1 MLTIEMTAPETPRA
15 VECHYEIAQ
24 TIVEE
29 SRVELIVVPTLMH
42 TGKRIHS
49 HQLECCPKRYQSIT
63 QIRHIGIGQINGTT
77 RTAGI
82 DNPAIKVDTRNHGS
96 SFQFRGQNQLL
107 RIARSRR
114 DIRQIGCTV
123 ENHVRRVSH
132 QDNTCARRLCRDLSR
147 QQQRHSN
154 QQKRYMCFHKHKF

>member
-15 VECHYEIAQ
+15 VESHYEIAQ
-24 TIVEE
+24 AVVEE
-29 SRVELIVVPTLMH
+29 SCVELIVVPTLMH
-42 TGKRIHS
+42 TGKRIYCY
-49 HQLECCPKRYQSIT
+49 QLECCPKRYQSIT
-63 QIRHIGIGQINGTT
+63 QIRHIGIGQIDGAT

-82 DNPAIKVDTRNHGS
+82 DNPAIKIDARNHGS
-96 SFQFRGQNQLL
+96 ALQFRGQYQLL

-123 ENHVRRVSH
+123 ENHVRRVA
-132 QDNTCARRLCRDLSR
+132 QWDNTCAWRLCRDLSR

-154 QQKRYMCFHKHKF
+154 QQKRYMCFHKHRY